1 MHHQEGTYFTEE
13 TFLDEDGRELDYRE
27 VREEALRHTK
37 ELGNNLLDNSVTA
50 TAYAADSVGEGQSV
64 REFLWERADND
75 IEDIAARFIGY
86 EVTESIRRS
95 SLKIADST
103 DKNLLGSL
111 VDAESLEEGLQRAF
125 FLVDRKKGG
134 YIDLRPSDLEEDPDP
149 ERYPTDF
156 SVKTSDDDYMMPLHE
171 ANKANQEDLG
181 WLNLS
186 GIYVMN
192 DDWIMYRNG
201 KEPLGVEEEYRGEL
215 YEFLDSLGVG
225 R

>member
-1 MHHQEGTYFTEE
+1 MNHQGGTYFTEE

-50 TAYAADSVGEGQSV
+50 TAYAADSGGEGQSV
-64 REFLWERADND
+64 REFLWERADKD

-125 FLVDRKKGG
+125 FLVDQKK
-134 YIDLRPSDLEEDPDP
+134 EV
-149 ERYPTDF
+149 T
-156 SVKTSDDDYMMPLHE
+156 
-171 ANKANQEDLG
+171 
-181 WLNLS
+181 
-186 GIYVMN
+186 
-192 DDWIMYRNG
+192 
-201 KEPLGVEEEYRGEL
+201 
-215 YEFLDSLGVG
+215 
-225 R
+225 

>member
-1 MHHQEGTYFTEE
+1 M
-13 TFLDEDGRELDYRE
+13 
-27 VREEALRHTK
+27 
-37 ELGNNLLDNSVTA
+37 
-50 TAYAADSVGEGQSV
+50 
-64 REFLWERADND
+64 
-75 IEDIAARFIGY
+75 
-86 EVTESIRRS
+86 
-95 SLKIADST
+95 
-103 DKNLLGSL
+103 
-111 VDAESLEEGLQRAF
+111 
-125 FLVDRKKGG
+125 
-134 YIDLRPSDLEEDPDP
+134 RPSDLEEDPDP